1 MGCEGKHQRS
11 FVQVQLLSVT
21 QLSLHSPVAMAANQ
35 ALIEAV
41 KAVQDLQTSRVAV
54 YKRFDE

>member
-1 MGCEGKHQRS
+1 MDWAARENIKEAS
-11 FVQVQLLSVT
+11 LT